1 MSSDER
7 FVTSQTA
14 AEESPQPGEAE
25 SVLAVVAKHHGEMA
39 AKLREFARA
48 AAQQKCSNGELQVTL
63 GEAAK
68 YLAGEILPHALA
80 EENSVYLV
88 ARELGLGR
96 LVEAMVYEH
105 NFLAELIASLR
116 SPLEADP
123 AGVLR
128 AIAEFFV
135 AHAEKEN
142 RFILPICL
150 SAASPITPEELLSTL
165 AAEFRTAQHRS
176 AAITP
181 E

>member
-1 MSSDER
+1 MSPDER
-7 FVTSQTA
+7 LVTSQTG
-14 AEESPQPGEAE
+14 AEESPRLLGAK
-25 SVLAVVAKHHGEMA
+25 SVLAVVEKHHGEMA

-48 AAQQKCSNGELQVTL
+48 AAQQKCSNGKLDVTL

-96 LVEAMVYEH
+96 LIDAMVYEH
-105 NFLAELIASLR
+105 GFLAELIASLE
-116 SPLEADP
+116 SPVEADP

-150 SAASPITPEELLSTL
+150 SVASPMTPDELLSTL

-176 AAITP
+176 AAIRA